1 VNNCRLGLGDGFWTP
16 TWFNGV
22 VVGCLTTGGELAKAL
37 AAVDTAFWAAA
48 RALASSVS
56 DPDPDPDPDLELKSL
71 DPGPVVLVA
80 RPAFWAAVILP
91 RLFSRATALVN

>member
-1 VNNCRLGLGDGFWTP
+1 MNSCRLG
-16 TWFNGV
+16 
-22 VVGCLTTGGELAKAL
+22 LTTGGELAKAL
-37 AAVDTAFWAAA
+37 AAEDTAFWAVA

-56 DPDPDPDPDLELKSL
+56 DPDSDPDPDPDLDL
-71 DPGPVVLVA
+71 DPSPVVLVA